1 MSTPVPDS
9 IPSLSIPTS
18 SITTTAATSISEL
31 SLNDTYTPRYI
42 DVGINLTSSVFR
54 GSDNGKQYHEDDLE
68 DVLQRAKDAG
78 CQKLMVTGS
87 CYDESK
93 NGYELAQQHPGLIY
107 STVGVHPCSVK
118 LIDSHPSGPE
128 AYLSSLRTLAQEG
141 ASSGYV
147 TAFGEIG
154 LDYDRLYHASKEDQ
168 KKYFALQL
176 DLAEE
181 IGLPL
186 FLHSRAAAADFED
199 MLFPRLPRLS
209 GGLVH
214 SFTGTVDEMRRL
226 VGAGLYVSVNGC
238 SLKTEENLEVVRQI
252 PLERLMLETDGPWCE
267 IRPSHASYKH
277 LNKDECPPVPKQ
289 VRRDKFKKG
298 FMVKGRNEP
307 CNIPHVAYIV
317 AAVKGVPLKE
327 VCEAAWKNT
336 LDLFGM
342 GKTT

>member
-1 MSTPVPDS
+1 MDTSSLNNTVFVPPFSPSHTSADS
-9 IPSLSIPTS
+9 IP
-18 SITTTAATSISEL
+18 A
-31 SLNDTYTPRYI
+31 
-42 DVGINLTSSVFR
+42 
-54 GSDNGKQYHEDDLE
+54 
-68 DVLQRAKDAG
+68 
-78 CQKLMVTGS
+78 
-87 CYDESK
+87 
-93 NGYELAQQHPGLIY
+93 GLIY

-199 MLFPRLPRLS
+199 MLFPRLPRLN

-226 VGAGLYVSVNGC
+226 VSAGLYVGVNGC

-252 PLERLMLETDGPWCE
+252 PLERLMLETDVPPFP
-267 IRPSHASYKH
+267 PSPLSP
-277 LNKDECPPVPKQ
+277 LPPAE
-289 VRRDKFKKG
+289 DS
-298 FMVKGRNEP
+298 
-307 CNIPHVAYIV
+307 
-317 AAVKGVPLKE
+317 
-327 VCEAAWKNT
+327 
-336 LDLFGM
+336 
-342 GKTT
+342 